1 MLLIKTWFKSRHA
14 SNQVMLLLKTFFYAR
29 HVSNQGIFTVN
40 WNTFYIEPW
49 RILRAWEDS
58 LDSTSND
65 SSRSI
70 IVNWNDQD
78 FAVCFKSA
86 IKSSG
91 SVVVSHLNN
100 NQIRKP
106 GGKEIDSAMDH
117 NAPDLVLRLPNLV
130 QFPIFWQP
138 SSDFFTERKNNSIRI
153 IS

>member
-1 MLLIKTWFKSRHA
+1 
-14 SNQVMLLLKTFFYAR
+14 MLLLLLLQDILQAR
-29 HVSNQGIFTVN
+29 RVSNQDFFWVN
-40 WNTFYIEPW
+40 WSNFYIEHW
-49 RILRAWEDS
+49 RIFKTWEDS
-58 LDSTSND
+58 LVSTSND